1 MINKTKT
8 ECETKLC
15 QYDSLT
21 RTRFYNGMLLTAEH
35 LRAEQAYH
43 RESLKRLN
51 RNLFGSGIV
60 CGLEVE
66 IQPRGL
72 CLTVHPGVALDC
84 CGNLVEVCKCV
95 TVDLSKVCK
104 DEYGSQCLPP
114 PDPQN
119 PDQNVINKY
128 LVLRYDE
135 KLTDP
140 EQVFTPGDE
149 CKAAG
154 EKTNCEASKIRE
166 GFCIELWD
174 RCPCPEDYPEPNE
187 SLLETLKKGRKA
199 MSQMPGGGSTPAPAP
214 APPGQGAANLRASM
228 GRRGQLGLAS
238 ETTDGRKDCIDLP
251 LPCSS
256 CGCCEDSN
264 AVGLAKLKINCA
276 QSTIEIVECEC
287 RRYVISP
294 RLLVWLFSR
303 FPLRRNIP
311 AEMDDVYTHLG
322 YRPVAQ
328 MMGTAVGFE
337 KRGDTLREHEEKIA
351 LHTDQVSDLEKRIRV
366 LEQPPPAPP
375 TPRDTEPPPDKQAG
389 SPPSKRAA
397 KKAPLSTAIKK
408 E

>member
-119 PDQNVINKY
+119 PNQNVIN
-128 LVLRYDE
+128 
-135 KLTDP
+135 
-140 EQVFTPGDE
+140 
-149 CKAAG
+149 
-154 EKTNCEASKIRE
+154 
-166 GFCIELWD
+166 
-174 RCPCPEDYPEPNE
+174 RC
-187 SLLETLKKGRKA
+187 
-199 MSQMPGGGSTPAPAP
+199 
-214 APPGQGAANLRASM
+214 
-228 GRRGQLGLAS
+228 
-238 ETTDGRKDCIDLP
+238 
-251 LPCSS
+251 
-256 CGCCEDSN
+256 
-264 AVGLAKLKINCA
+264 
-276 QSTIEIVECEC
+276 
-287 RRYVISP
+287 
-294 RLLVWLFSR
+294 
-303 FPLRRNIP
+303 LRRVTNARLPVRKPTVRLPRSGRVSALSFGI
-311 AEMDDVYTHLG
+311 DVRVPKIIQSPT
-322 YRPVAQ
+322 RACW
-328 MMGTAVGFE
+328 
-337 KRGDTLREHEEKIA
+337 KR
-351 LHTDQVSDLEKRIRV
+351 
-366 LEQPPPAPP
+366 
-375 TPRDTEPPPDKQAG
+375 
-389 SPPSKRAA
+389 
-397 KKAPLSTAIKK
+397 
-408 E
+408 